1 MYRIEERVFSGESA
15 SQVLFKSALALARNR
30 GLVDES
36 PGVETRRAEFAAE
49 MRETRDLAARGLGV

>member
-30 GLVDES
+30 DLIDGPEAGT
-36 PGVETRRAEFAAE
+36 PRRRFAAE
-49 MRETRDLAARGLGV
+49 VRSARDLAAKGLAG